1 MKIQLTV
8 CRIIGAFLV
17 FSAST
22 VQVFAQSDQ
31 NEKESIVSFRNDVL
45 PIFSKV
51 GCNSGACHGALAGK
65 GGFRLSLHG
74 YDPVSDQFNIA
85 RQDRGRRIELADVGR
100 SLLLTKPTGTIPH
113 KGGAVFAVNSE
124 EYNTIAKWLLQGA
137 AAPTGKDAQ
146 VVRVEV
152 DPATASS
159 ETGKSIQVKAIAH
172 FDDGT
177 QRDVTKWAR
186 YSSSNEVV
194 TQIDQDGK
202 ATVTGYGESAITAW
216 YSSKIGIGRVAS
228 PYPNE
233 IENVIH
239 ENARSLET
247 NFIDE
252 LVNKKL
258 RELKLAPSP
267 PADDRAFVR
276 RVFLDSIGC
285 LPTPKEVQ
293 SFLDDDRPDKRDA
306 LIDSLLSRSEYT
318 DYWTYQWADVFLI
331 NGALL
336 RPKAVEAYY
345 KWLRENVESN
355 TPWDKLVRQ
364 VLTAKGGS
372 ITNGAT
378 NFYALHQDPEN
389 MAENASQAFMGL
401 SLACAKCHN
410 HPLEKWTNDQ
420 YYAFANHF
428 SRVRA
433 KGWGGDARNG
443 DGVRTLFL
451 SSEGELIQPIR
462 GKPQPPTPLDGDPIG
477 FDYEGDRRE
486 PLAEWMTSPEN
497 PYFAR
502 SITNRVWARLMG
514 VGLVED
520 IDDMRITNPASNEEL
535 LVRLAQYLSENNF
548 DLKKLTRLILQS
560 STYQRS
566 SEAIPENAQETRYYS
581 RYYPRRLMAEVLL
594 DAVSQVTEVPTEFS
608 EVTFRGAD
616 NQKTEFY
623 PKGTRAIQLYDSA
636 VKSYFLKAF
645 GRNARE
651 ITCECQRTDEPS
663 MVQVLHISNGD
674 TVNKKLESKE
684 GRISKL
690 LSEEIS
696 NQSII
701 EEAYTVT
708 LGRLPADAEREK
720 FLKIFEDNQQ
730 TEKRLLVE
738 DLFWSLLSSREFLF
752 NH

>member
-1 MKIQLTV
+1 
-8 CRIIGAFLV
+8 
-17 FSAST
+17 
-22 VQVFAQSDQ
+22 
-31 NEKESIVSFRNDVL
+31 
-45 PIFSKV
+45 
-51 GCNSGACHGALAGK
+51 
-65 GGFRLSLHG
+65 
-74 YDPVSDQFNIA
+74 
-85 RQDRGRRIELADVGR
+85 
-100 SLLLTKPTGTIPH
+100 
-113 KGGAVFAVNSE
+113 
-124 EYNTIAKWLLQGA
+124 
-137 AAPTGKDAQ
+137 
-146 VVRVEV
+146 
-152 DPATASS
+152 
-159 ETGKSIQVKAIAH
+159 
-172 FDDGT
+172 
-177 QRDVTKWAR
+177 
-186 YSSSNEVV
+186 
-194 TQIDQDGK
+194 
-202 ATVTGYGESAITAW
+202 
-216 YSSKIGIGRVAS
+216 
-228 PYPNE
+228 
-233 IENVIH
+233 
-239 ENARSLET
+239 
-247 NFIDE
+247 
-252 LVNKKL
+252 
-258 RELKLAPSP
+258 
-267 PADDRAFVR
+267 VR